1 MDEKVK
7 ESVLAL
13 LDAAEAEL
21 KAGNTEAAVEKIE
34 EAKEEIKPLP
44 GTGSTGGIK

>member
-13 LDAAEAEL
+13 LDVAEAEL
-21 KAGNTEAAVEKIE
+21 KAGNMGFTDI
-34 EAKEEIKPLP
+34 
-44 GTGSTGGIK
+44 

>member
-21 KAGNTEAAVEKIE
+21 KAGNIDFTDI
-34 EAKEEIKPLP
+34 
-44 GTGSTGGIK
+44 

>member
-13 LDAAEAEL
+13 LDAAWAEL
-21 KAGNTEAAVEKIE
+21 KAGNTDFTDI
-34 EAKEEIKPLP
+34 
-44 GTGSTGGIK
+44 

>member
-7 ESVLAL
+7 ESVLVL

-21 KAGNTEAAVEKIE
+21 KAGNTDFTYI
-34 EAKEEIKPLP
+34 
-44 GTGSTGGIK
+44 

>member
-21 KAGNTEAAVEKIE
+21 KVGNTDFTDI
-34 EAKEEIKPLP
+34 
-44 GTGSTGGIK
+44 

>member
-21 KAGNTEAAVEKIE
+21 KAGNAN
-34 EAKEEIKPLP
+34 L
-44 GTGSTGGIK
+44 SLL

>member
-21 KAGNTEAAVEKIE
+21 KAGNADFTDI
-34 EAKEEIKPLP
+34 
-44 GTGSTGGIK
+44 

>member
-13 LDAAEAEL
+13 QDAAEKIDNL
-21 KAGNTEAAVEKIE
+21 KCGFMLQDCVY
-34 EAKEEIKPLP
+34 L
-44 GTGSTGGIK
+44 

>member
-7 ESVLAL
+7 ESILAL

-21 KAGNTEAAVEKIE
+21 KAGNTYFN
-34 EAKEEIKPLP
+34 LL
-44 GTGSTGGIK
+44 

>member
-13 LDAAEAEL
+13 LDVAETEL
-21 KAGNTEAAVEKIE
+21 KAG
-34 EAKEEIKPLP
+34 
-44 GTGSTGGIK
+44 STDFTDI

>member
-13 LDAAEAEL
+13 LDTAEAEL
-21 KAGNTEAAVEKIE
+21 KAGNTNFS
-34 EAKEEIKPLP
+34 LL
-44 GTGSTGGIK
+44 

>member
-21 KAGNTEAAVEKIE
+21 KAGNTDFR
-34 EAKEEIKPLP
+34 LLY
-44 GTGSTGGIK
+44 T

>member
-21 KAGNTEAAVEKIE
+21 KAGNTNFTDI
-34 EAKEEIKPLP
+34 
-44 GTGSTGGIK
+44 

>member
-1 MDEKVK
+1 MDENVK

-21 KAGNTEAAVEKIE
+21 KAGNTDFTDI
-34 EAKEEIKPLP
+34 
-44 GTGSTGGIK
+44 

>member
-13 LDAAEAEL
+13 LDAAETEL
-21 KAGNTEAAVEKIE
+21 KAGNTDF
-34 EAKEEIKPLP
+34 
-44 GTGSTGGIK
+44 TGV

>member
-21 KAGNTEAAVEKIE
+21 KAGNTDFIDV
-34 EAKEEIKPLP
+34 
-44 GTGSTGGIK
+44 

>member
-13 LDAAEAEL
+13 LDTAEAEL
-21 KAGNTEAAVEKIE
+21 KAGNAIRIDWEKFV
-34 EAKEEIKPLP
+34 
-44 GTGSTGGIK
+44 

>member
-21 KAGNTEAAVEKIE
+21 KAGNTEAAHGVG
-34 EAKEEIKPLP
+34 AGQVLLARRSDLQVY
-44 GTGSTGGIK
+44 TQY

>member
-21 KAGNTEAAVEKIE
+21 KAGNTDF
-34 EAKEEIKPLP
+34 
-44 GTGSTGGIK
+44 TNM

>member
-7 ESVLAL
+7 ENVLAL

-21 KAGNTEAAVEKIE
+21 KAGNTDFTNI
-34 EAKEEIKPLP
+34 
-44 GTGSTGGIK
+44 

>member
-21 KAGNTEAAVEKIE
+21 KAGNTDFTDI
-34 EAKEEIKPLP
+34 
-44 GTGSTGGIK
+44 

>member
-1 MDEKVK
+1 MNEKVK

-21 KAGNTEAAVEKIE
+21 KAGNTDFTNI
-34 EAKEEIKPLP
+34 
-44 GTGSTGGIK
+44 

>member
-21 KAGNTEAAVEKIE
+21 KAGNTAFTKV
-34 EAKEEIKPLP
+34 
-44 GTGSTGGIK
+44 

>member
-21 KAGNTEAAVEKIE
+21 KVGVTQILLIYKQEYISCAGI
-34 EAKEEIKPLP
+34 
-44 GTGSTGGIK
+44 